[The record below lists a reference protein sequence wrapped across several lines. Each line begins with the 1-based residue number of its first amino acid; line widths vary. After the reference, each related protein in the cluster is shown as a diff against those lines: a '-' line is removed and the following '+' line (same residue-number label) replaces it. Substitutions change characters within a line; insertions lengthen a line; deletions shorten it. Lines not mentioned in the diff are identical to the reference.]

1 MKIRIVKKLIPH
13 YYVDAEDWNQYYIDL
28 VNKLNYFIQP
38 IQWSTEDKPHGY
50 RIFLGEN
57 IKIPVYQIWYY
68 DEFNSRSRI
77 WNQYK
82 WSEFHD
88 RSFDD
93 CVLTLD
99 EAKDKA
105 KECKIKYENRYGII
119 IDEFNI

>member
-82 WSEFHD
+82 
-88 RSFDD
+88 
-93 CVLTLD
+93 
-99 EAKDKA
+99 
-105 KECKIKYENRYGII
+105 
-119 IDEFNI
+119 